1 MSVVK
6 KYNPSLKKWEIV
18 ATSSASEISVKSE
31 QLLPEGQNE
40 TNVESVLQRLDNDI
54 TTLKGNVSWLAE
66 HGGGGSGGGSG
77 GYVDGEIKV
86 NGNST
91 GSTIILDSSGLNIV
105 VQSKSSNVKWN
116 ITATSISKIIK
127 TVSNVSK
134 TTITNKELE
143 KAGITT
149 SFNLSIV
156 AFNEGSLSSI
166 YWDGYI
172 QISTVNLTT
181 KEEVSFKFVELEKSQ
196 IVYSYNVGVLGTYIL
211 YINDMQIGDPYTFV
225 YTSGDIQVNLSD
237 IKKANIPLNVG
248 RNNIVSRLVSAQNSE
263 IRSADCSSRIILTA
277 QEPIISCSTLSD
289 DINNPTD
296 IFINANQ
303 NTVLLTPYT
312 VYYNNGTFKSQ
323 IYINESEKVD
333 WGEITQY
340 NYYNTLYPN
349 ASHTITTKEL
359 GINIQITISILDS
372 RNSQEYSKT
381 FYGITKKPEYELL
394 SIGETPIF
402 NFQTFSGSINNNQW
416 KLDNVTMTIA
426 NPNVK
431 SSAMQSNNN
440 MCLRLQ
446 NAAYGI
452 IQNNRDLSYYNDYFT
467 DAIKQF
473 TLSICYKADFHPDDN
488 RTVLQFAQI
497 DRSDNRPINGIVIKD
512 HKLYIKNNT
521 FDLEDQ
527 ELMTICITYSQ
538 IPNSNQ
544 GTVFVYV
551 NGVVEA
557 VFENIEVS
565 DLIPQNE
572 NRIYLAAQSYG
583 GEAYE
588 FTDLDLYRV
597 SMYNKCLNPL
607 QILYEYL
614 NDQAFTHLDENH
626 FPNSELIE
634 TGLQRNFIN
643 KDDNGNY
650 IPLLYNIT
658 EQFDNNNINFENN
671 FALHNLVSI
680 SGTNVDIRSDIS
692 NYKIP
697 IPLMLIDV
705 SKDSAWTWQGF
716 ITPNN
721 DRLNIVEACAF
732 QYYDQNGTFNGIIKG
747 SCNVNVQGT
756 STLSDVIKNLSI
768 SFSDDTVFI
777 PKETWFPEKEYT
789 LKADIVDS
797 SHSINTSIGKFVN
810 TELGFK
816 YNKDGSLKSTE
827 SWYPYSETVS
837 QSFITQKDNKSSVIS
852 KYFPKATL
860 KHGVEGF
867 PIFLLIKFKEANSN
881 DTGIHTMGIYQFI
894 LGRKSPRN
902 LGYEII
908 TGIDGSNADSEIT
921 DSTQFVYPYYNQ
933 NVQINCKENKGY
945 WIEMGVNDSFG
956 DDFGFQEKD
965 SIADAKLTG
974 LFWQA
979 DEGGEYYKDSNI
991 LGIKYQNVGA
1001 GAVSNAIDFPP
1012 MKQFIRNIIALPV
1025 TNRRYCVYGLDE
1037 LQRNTFFNT
1046 SYPIYSSQ
1054 RTSSGISWIKQTGS
1068 NNLVD
1073 KGDPLQGILNELNIN
1088 CYAQYFVL
1096 CMFFGLIDNFEK
1108 NMPIKFYQ
1116 KNNGEWETPILG
1128 IYDTDTGLG
1137 GDNEGLLSV
1146 SEAVWLS
1153 TLENYNG
1160 TVRETSTNFPEKKT
1174 HIIGQNNKLWFFD
1187 SEAINYAMFGV
1198 LKGSLFTAKW
1208 NSFIKYLQNNYSASD
1223 TPINKLEDLVSIYYN
1238 NYFIP
1243 QTEGCG
1249 ELLFNLTYFTK
1260 YLNKYESSGS
1270 FINQSGKL
1278 HGRRQQQIR
1287 KWMKNRVKFLDSMFT
1302 AMGSNSSLGNDA
1314 TSNINSTNV
1323 SLTTG
1328 LAPSFKIS
1336 SNYPII
1342 SKITHQGSNMSFTMI
1357 TENSPTQIGWGSDS
1371 VVTQSY
1377 DHSITYSDS
1386 IQSFGDSEQNLSY
1399 LNFVKINSGS
1409 LPYLTVFDAN
1419 NCTTLGGSSDAV
1431 GSFKIDNKSELREIN
1446 LSNTAKNN
1454 SNIDYILNLTTGFEK
1469 LQKLNLYKSC
1479 VSKIQLP
1486 TGDNSI
1492 PLLFFDVRYSQLT
1505 SLELLYQNL
1514 LTSLDLTGCNKL
1526 STLKI
1531 SNCDNLTSI
1540 SLDAT
1545 QNNLNTVEISS
1556 DALESFSC
1564 INNLSVEYVTI
1575 SSTKLKTV
1583 NLTGCNK
1590 LKSLTISGTNLNSLI
1605 LSGCRSLTE
1614 LNITNPNTTITTLNL
1629 SQTGLT
1635 HIKFNGETSDENVL
1649 DLSQYTSITSFN
1661 IQDNDAVE
1669 YIQFNNSQNKPINIS
1684 TPFKNTHLK
1693 RVYGNLNINTS
1704 QAFYGCTE
1712 FSILGDSYTYLGIN
1726 MKDTNGRIKHFTEV
1740 SNICENNKPIFQTGN
1755 GVTNLNF
1762 INSNG
1767 SYNFANTK
1775 CTILDVYY
1783 VFYNIGNITNC
1794 SYIFDSLKTI
1804 LFGWTAQ
1811 CDNSPH
1817 RKMFI
1822 NCGKVTSL
1830 QYCFYRCKFESTFRL
1845 FSPDHNGENISEDNG
1860 LFSPLVNVTSIYDM
1874 FNNYPTYGDRF
1885 QFRRNNNNNSY
1896 KITNFGYWNIALMV
1910 DNINNM
1916 KSPPDSNYLKNNYQ
1930 TVGNFDLFF
1939 NNLTNVKYLFGFAHN
1954 TPFINYDLLQNGL
1967 KCPATSYQ
1975 ASFVSTYASGDIQLK
1990 KLFKSIS
1997 SVSDIQTSFVATTA
2011 LNISGLTQA
2020 TFKITKDMFKDFTN
2034 LTYLGYLKTG
2044 DYTSGGIST
2053 PSFCGSGITKTINE
2067 NAFPYE
2073 IFSKCSKLQTIEG
2086 FFQNINSEKSELSSE
2101 TIELPGTLFENNSQ
2115 LTSVSR
2121 LFMNFPFNFVLT
2133 SNGFKNCSKLQ
2144 RVDYLFYNAQ
2154 NKFTG
2159 YIPNKFFYHGGKDIT
2174 ITYTGA
2180 NLWNEN
2186 KNGYKY
2192 DPTEFTEDGTQVGI
2206 RDNDKQSI
2214 TITYH
2219 DPYKTI
2225 INMKYCFSGCNIAE
2239 YQNTDLEK
2247 KKYESL
2253 ENNPDYLP
2261 FTHIINNDIVQ
2272 KATFNNLEKTIIWEY
2287 DGVYVPKIDNSELES
2302 KIENLDEEYDS
2313 LIVPEIKYCEEYV
2326 TKSTHNF
2333 ICAPDL
2339 FRYCNNISGLNING
2353 IFYNCGYTTNNSS
2366 RYMSPTPDGQNLY
2379 GLKGRIVP
2387 YLFKP
2392 ISNITSIKEM
2402 FYNCSLLSPYE
2413 NNGTAYVIPKTFFSY
2428 ATGIN
2433 NLESAFYGTNYPQ
2446 NINLTVFNSLKQPL
2460 NINKIFMYCRFNGTS
2475 SSNKAK
2481 IQQVFK
2487 NKSIISLTRAFSVNN
2502 TDNNVSSSN
2511 NIKRDQYVTF
2521 EDNFTKTKITKN
2533 AAQFVFDGYDAR
2545 TVEFSQKSLDEQNH
2559 NYRTI

>member
-66 HGGGGSGGGSG
+66 HGGGGSGSGSG
-77 GYVDGEIKV
+77 GVIDGEIKV

-91 GSTIILDSSGLNIV
+91 GATIILDSSGLNIV

-127 TVSNVSK
+127 TVSGVSK
-134 TTITNKELE
+134 TTITNQELQ
-143 KAGITT
+143 KAGLTT

-156 AFNEGSLSSI
+156 AFNEESLSSV

-172 QISTVNLTT
+172 QVSTVNLTT
-181 KEEVSFKFVELEKSQ
+181 KEEVNFKFIELEKSQ

-211 YINDMQIGDPYTFV
+211 YINDVQIGDPYTFV
-225 YTSGDIQVNLSD
+225 YTSGDIQINLSD
-237 IKKANIPLNVG
+237 IKKAEIPLNVG
-248 RNNIVSRLVSAQNSE
+248 NNNIVSRLVSAQNSE
-263 IRSADCSSRIILTA
+263 IRSSDCFSRIILTA
-277 QEPIISCSTLSD
+277 DDPIISCSTLSD

-303 NTVLLTPYT
+303 NTVLLIPYT

-323 IYINESEKVD
+323 IYTNESEKVD
-333 WGEITQY
+333 WNKIKQY

-349 ASHTITTKEL
+349 ASHIITTKEL
-359 GINIQITISILDS
+359 ETNLQITISILDS
-372 RNSQEYSKT
+372 RTQIEYSKT

-402 NFQTFSGSINNNQW
+402 DFQTFSGSINNNQW

-426 NPNVK
+426 NPNIK

-452 IQNNRDLSYYNDYFT
+452 IQNNRNLSYYNDYFT

-497 DRSDNRPINGIVIKD
+497 DSSDNLPINGIVIKD

-572 NRIYLAAQSYG
+572 KRIYLAAQSYD

-607 QILYEYL
+607 QVLYEYL
-614 NDQAFTHLDENH
+614 NDQAFSHLDENN

-643 KDDNGNY
+643 KDDSGNY

-658 EQFDNNNINFENN
+658 EKFDNNNINFENN

-721 DRLNIVEACAF
+721 DRLNIVEACNF

-768 SFSDDTVFI
+768 SFADGTVFI

-837 QSFITQKDNKSSVIS
+837 ESFITQKDNKSSAIS

-867 PIFLLIKFKEANSN
+867 PIFLLIKFKEENSN

-945 WIEMGVNDSFG
+945 WIEMGVNHSFG
-956 DDFGFQEKD
+956 DEFGFQELN

-979 DEGGEYYKDSNI
+979 DEGGEYYRDSNI
-991 LGIKYQNVGA
+991 LGIKYQNIGA
-1001 GAVSNAIDFPP
+1001 DAVSNAIDFPP
-1012 MKQFIRNIIALPV
+1012 MKQFIRNIISLPV
-1025 TNRRYCVYGLDE
+1025 TNRRFCKYGLDE
-1037 LQRNTFFNT
+1037 LQRNTFHNT
-1046 SYPIYSSQ
+1046 SYPKYSSI
-1054 RTSSGISWIKQTGS
+1054 RTESGISWEPSGFNNILGS
-1068 NNLVD
+1068 
-1073 KGDPLQGILNELNIN
+1073 GDPLQGVLNELNIN

-1116 KNNGEWETPILG
+1116 KSDGEWETPILG

-1137 GDNEGLLSV
+1137 GDNEGILSV

-1153 TLENYNG
+1153 TLENKNG
-1160 TVRETSTNFPEKKT
+1160 TVVETSTNSPEKKT

-1198 LKGSLFTAKW
+1198 SKGSLFTAKW

-1223 TPINKLEDLVSIYYN
+1223 NQINKLEDLVSIYYN

-1260 YLNKYESSGS
+1260 YLNKYESNGS
-1270 FINQSGKL
+1270 YINQSGKL

-1287 KWMKNRVKFLDSMFT
+1287 KWMKNRVKFLDSIFT

-1342 SKITHQGSNMSFTMI
+1342 SKITHQGSNMFFTMI
-1357 TENSPTQIGWGSDS
+1357 TENDPTQIGWGSDS
-1371 VVTQSY
+1371 IVTQSY

-1399 LNFVKINSGS
+1399 LNFVKINNGS
-1409 LPYLTVFDAN
+1409 LPYLTIFDAN
-1419 NCTTLGGSSDAV
+1419 NCTTLGESSDAV
-1431 GSFKIDNKSELREIN
+1431 GSFKINNKSELREIN

-1454 SNIDYILNLTTGFEK
+1454 SAINYILNLTTGFEK

-1526 STLKI
+1526 SDLKI
-1531 SNCDNLTSI
+1531 SNCNNLTNI

-1545 QNNLNTVEISS
+1545 QNNLNTVQISS

-1564 INNLSVEYVTI
+1564 INNLSVKSIAI
-1575 SSTKLKTV
+1575 SSTNLKTV
-1583 NLTGCNK
+1583 DLTGCDK
-1590 LKSLTISGTNLNSLI
+1590 LTSLTISGNSLNSLI
-1605 LSGCRSLTE
+1605 LYGCKSLTE
-1614 LNITNPNTTITTLNL
+1614 LNITSPKTTITTLNL
-1629 SQTGLT
+1629 SKTGLT
-1635 HIKFNGETSDENVL
+1635 HIKFNGKTSNENIL

-1669 YIQFNNSQNKPINIS
+1669 YIQFSNLQEKPINIS
-1684 TPFKNTHLK
+1684 TPFRNTHLK
-1693 RVYGNLNINTS
+1693 RVYGNLNINTPGV
-1704 QAFYGCTE
+1704 FNGCTE
-1712 FSILGDSYTYLGIN
+1712 FSILGDSYRYLGID
-1726 MKDTNGRIKHFTEV
+1726 MKDTNGRIKHFTEDTV
-1740 SNICENNKPIFQTGN
+1740 SSICENNKPKFQTGD

-1762 INSNG
+1762 INQNG
-1767 SYNFANTK
+1767 TSNFANTK
-1775 CTILDVYY
+1775 CTILDIYY

-1794 SYIFDSLKTI
+1794 SYMFQRLRNK
-1804 LFGWTAQ
+1804 LFGWTSE
-1811 CDNSPH
+1811 CDNSPN
-1817 RKMFI
+1817 RNMFI
-1822 NCGKVTSL
+1822 NCGNVTSL
-1830 QYCFYRCKFESTFRL
+1830 AYCFYQCTFESAFRL
-1845 FSPDHNGENISEDNG
+1845 FSPNHNENTITKNNG
-1860 LFSPLVNVTSIYDM
+1860 LFSPLTSVTSLYDM
-1874 FNNYPTYGDRF
+1874 FNNQSTYGDRF
-1885 QFRRNNNNNSY
+1885 QFRRTNDNY
-1896 KITNFGYWNIALMV
+1896 KITGFEYWNIKLMV
-1910 DNINNM
+1910 DDINNM
-1916 KSPPDSNYLKNNYQ
+1916 ESPPDINYLKNNYQ
-1930 TVGNFDLFF
+1930 TAGNFDLFF
-1939 NNLTNVKYLFGFAHN
+1939 QNLSKVKTLYGFAYN
-1954 TPFINYDLLQNGL
+1954 TSFINYDLLQNGL
-1967 KCPATSYQ
+1967 NCPAYSYQ
-1975 ASFVSTYASGDIQLK
+1975 GSFYSTYASGDIQLE
-1990 KLFKSIS
+1990 KLFKNIS
-1997 SVSDIQTSFVATTA
+1997 SVNDIQTSFVATTA
-2011 LNISGLTQA
+2011 LNISELTQA
-2020 TFKITKDMFKDFTN
+2020 TFKITENMFQDFTK
-2034 LTYLGYLKTG
+2034 LQYLGYLKSGSFTG
-2044 DYTSGGIST
+2044 NGIST
-2053 PSFCGSGITKTINE
+2053 SSFCGSGITRTINSDT
-2067 NAFPYE
+2067 FPYN
-2073 IFSKCSKLQTIEG
+2073 IFSKCSNLQTVEG
-2086 FFQNINSEKSELSSE
+2086 FFQNITKGESSLSG
-2101 TIELPGTLFENNSQ
+2101 IGLPGSLFQNNTK
-2115 LTSVSR
+2115 LTSISG
-2121 LFMNFPFNFVLT
+2121 LFRYFPFTFELT
-2133 SNGFKNCSKLQ
+2133 SNGFEKCTNLQ
-2144 RVDYLFYNAQ
+2144 RVDYLFQNAQ
-2154 NKFTG
+2154 NNFTG
-2159 YIPNKFFYHGGKDIT
+2159 YIPNKFFYHGGKDVP

-2192 DPTEFTEDGTQVGI
+2192 DPFEEQEDGTIRGI
-2206 RDNDKQSI
+2206 DENDI
-2214 TITYH
+2214 ENIEITYH

-2225 INMKYCFSGCNIAE
+2225 THMEYCFSGCNIDQ

-2247 KKYESL
+2247 KEYDSL

-2261 FTHIINNDIVQ
+2261 FTHIINNDIVR
-2272 KATFNNLEKTIIWEY
+2272 KATFNDLEKTIIWEY
-2287 DGVYVPKIDNSELES
+2287 DGVHVPKIDNPELES
-2302 KIENLDEEYDS
+2302 KIENLDEEHDTRVY
-2313 LIVPEIKYCEEYV
+2313 PEIKYNN
-2326 TKSTHNF
+2326 SQSIASSLNF
-2333 ICAPDL
+2333 ICSPDL
-2339 FRYCNNISGLNING
+2339 FRYCSNNSNLNING
-2353 IFYNCGYTTNNSS
+2353 IFSSCGYNSNAS
-2366 RYMSPTPDGQNLY
+2366 IEWVSPKIENY

-2392 ISNITSIKEM
+2392 ISNITSIEKM
-2402 FYNCSLLSPYE
+2402 FYQCSLLSSYE
-2413 NNGTAYVIPKTFFSY
+2413 DNQSIAYVIPKTLFSY
-2428 ATGIN
+2428 ATKIS
-2433 NLESAFYGTNYPQ
+2433 NLKYAFYGTTYPQ
-2446 NINLTVFNSLKQPL
+2446 NINLAVFTSLTGAL
-2460 NINKIFMYCRFNGTS
+2460 NITRIFMYCRFNGTS
-2475 SSNKAK
+2475 DNKAV
-2481 IQQVFK
+2481 ISNVFQ
-2487 NKSIISLTRAFSVNN
+2487 NKQITALERAFSVNDSN
-2502 TDNNVSSSN
+2502 TGQSSN
-2511 NIKRDQYVTF
+2511 NIKRDQYVIF
-2521 EDNFTKTKITKN
+2521 DSNFTKNKIAKN
-2533 AAQFVFDGYDAR
+2533 ADQYVFDGYSAS
-2545 TVEFSQKSLDEQNH
+2545 TVEFVTSLDETESKH